1 MHQAVLLVLK
11 QMALEL
17 DITCCFQ
24 HTERSAVNQQGCSFI
39 HIVRYIMQRVDTE
52 DHILPDVRWD
62 PNHITNAATN
72 YTNVQQYSIQK
83 YTVTVSNKQPSSA
96 EETCTLAKS
105 ISSHFNPIFS
115 LSIQLLQYFLLLFNV
130 SHFSIHGKGFYHI
143 NPIFHKFNVVY
154 FWCCQTTHYFQNT
167 TQCAQ
172 KRKTTFLTYSTY
184 VCSIVVKDKKYR
196 LKAHTVLRF

>member
-1 MHQAVLLVLK
+1 M
-11 QMALEL
+11 
-17 DITCCFQ
+17 
-24 HTERSAVNQQGCSFI
+24 RSKP
-39 HIVRYIMQRVDTE
+39 Y
-52 DHILPDVRWD
+52 
-62 PNHITNAATN
+62 TNAATN

-96 EETCTLAKS
+96 EEACTLAKS

-130 SHFSIHGKGFYHI
+130 SHFSIHGKGFYLI

-172 KRKTTFLTYSTY
+172 KRKTTFLKYSTY